1 MRGVEDDGVEADARA
16 FEMIKSNG
24 DSIHE
29 SIQLEVDYP
38 SKHTDGKVPILD
50 VNCMSRETTG

>member
-1 MRGVEDDGVEADARA
+1 MRGLPDEDELGEDARV
-16 FEMIKSNG
+16 FEILKSVG

-38 SKHTDGKVPILD
+38 SKHTDRKVPILD
-50 VNCMSRETTG
+50 VKAFV